1 MTMNSDPE
9 PHKSRRDAAGRFGAG
24 NTIGAAGRPK
34 GSRNRTTL
42 VAEKLLD
49 GQSEALSQKAIEL
62 ALCGDTTALIL
73 CLERTLPAR
82 KDRLI
87 EIDLPSIDSA
97 EAGVKAV
104 TLLIAQVADGQLS
117 ALEAAD
123 ITTLIERRMKIAE
136 VAEFELRLKNLEER
150 LK

>member
-1 MTMNSDPE
+1 MIKQSDPE
-9 PHKSRRDAAGRFGAG
+9 PLKNRRDAAGRFGAG

-34 GSRNRTTL
+34 GSRNKTTL
-42 VAEKLLD
+42 IAEKLMD

-62 ALCGDTTALIL
+62 ALSGDTTALRL
-73 CLERTLPAR
+73 CLERTLPTR

-87 EIDLPSIDSA
+87 EIDLPPINSA
-97 EAGVKAV
+97 EAGAKAV
-104 TLLIAQVADGQLS
+104 TQLIAQVADGQLS

-123 ITTLIERRMKIAE
+123 ITTLIERRMKITE